1 MSITAGAAYTGREI
15 IDSTQYAI
23 AQATTAM
30 HDVSTTVSHGH
41 EALPFYMEAEFWVGM
56 SFVTVVL
63 FLARPISRL
72 LKAMIDK
79 RIEGIKT
86 RIQEASDLFD
96 DAQKLLSDYE
106 KKYRNAKKE
115 AQAILEKSQKQ
126 IEYIKNA
133 NLSKL
138 EQDTRTKEKD
148 AEDRI
153 KSSLANANK
162 ELTDMTATLA
172 IRITKQAINDNLSP
186 QAQDKLI
193 DRSISAI
200 GNLK

>member
-23 AQATTAM
+23 AQAQTAM
-30 HDVSTTVSHGH
+30 HDAGAAVAHSH
-41 EALPFYMEAEFWVGM
+41 EALPFYMEAEFWVGVA
-56 SFVTVVL
+56 FITVIALL
-63 FLARPISRL
+63 FRPVFRL
-72 LKAMIDK
+72 VKTMIDK

-86 RIQEASDLFD
+86 RIQEASELFD

-106 KKYRNAKKE
+106 KKYRNAQKE

-138 EQDTRTKEKD
+138 EQDSRTKEKD

-153 KSSLANANK
+153 KSSLANAHK

-172 IRITKQAINDNLSP
+172 VRITKQAINDNLSP
-186 QAQDKLI
+186 RTQDQLI
-193 DRSISAI
+193 DRSITAI
-200 GNLK
+200 SKLK

>member
-30 HDVSTTVSHGH
+30 HDVSAAVSHSH

-79 RIEGIKT
+79 RIEGIKA

-186 QAQDKLI
+186 QAQNKLI

>member
-30 HDVSTTVSHGH
+30 HDVSTAVSHGH

>member
-30 HDVSTTVSHGH
+30 HDVSATVSHGH

-186 QAQDKLI
+186 QAQNKLI